1 MDESSLFKQKIEFLE
16 IQLQEF
22 QQREHSI
29 KTHFESVINSILAV
43 SSPNISQEFALK
55 IEELKKN
62 HSNELLILK
71 FFYKQRVDNLQ
82 EKVIKLEKGESKE
95 LSNLKSEKEFAE
107 NTLKELSFEN
117 QQLRVQKQL
126 LEGKL
131 ESLQKKDEEIERF
144 KERLCKKK
152 ETWRLKKSAIRE
164 ENKKNRENMEK
175 SVDQLRALYQNQ
187 ASLSTDPNNSSK
199 VIEEIVEKLKVC
211 LIDTARRNLNS
222 ENLHEFKYFMHEIDT
237 KLFKILGTLES
248 NDKCE
253 SLTDFSILTVKNKNI
268 SNIPKA
274 EGKVFTFTSPT
285 TVKNNENIE
294 FLANTSRKFS
304 LSHSPKPPIHSFSHK
319 RAQTVSALN
328 PGPFIFQCSDRLSVQ
343 NTTDYS
349 VSKQEPSK
357 PSLETLIA
365 HLKIQL
371 SKVKNQRDKIKLEN
385 DRILLELKD
394 SKFNLAFEKEK
405 NSEKLNKVENES
417 KKISSIVKTLPEGLE
432 NYQREIARSVFIIS
446 KIIS

>member
-22 QQREHSI
+22 QQREQSI

-55 IEELKKN
+55 IEELKRN

-71 FFYKQRVDNLQ
+71 FFYKQRVDTLQ
-82 EKVIKLEKGESKE
+82 EKVIKLKNGESKE
-95 LSNLKSEKEFAE
+95 LSRIRSEKEIFE
-107 NTLKELSFEN
+107 NSLKELSFEN

-131 ESLQKKDEEIERF
+131 ESLEGKDHEIEKI

-152 ETWRLKKSAIRE
+152 ENWKLKKSAIKE
-164 ENKKNRENMEK
+164 ENNKNRENMEK
-175 SVDQLRALYQNQ
+175 NVDQLRALYQSQ
-187 ASLSTDPNNSSK
+187 ASPSTDHIKSAKSL
-199 VIEEIVEKLKVC
+199 EEIVDKLKVC
-211 LIDTARRNLNS
+211 LIETARRNVNT
-222 ENLHEFKYFMHEIDT
+222 ENLQDFKYFMHEIDT
-237 KLFKILGTLES
+237 KLFKILGTLE
-248 NDKCE
+248 NNEKHE
-253 SLTDFSILTVKNKNI
+253 SSTDFSILTVKNKNI
-268 SNIPKA
+268 PKT

-294 FLANTSRKFS
+294 FLNNTCRKFS
-304 LSHSPKPPIHSFSHK
+304 LSNSPKPPIHGFNHK

-328 PGPFIFQCSDRLSVQ
+328 PGPFIFQCSERLSVQ
-343 NTTDYS
+343 DTAESS
-349 VSKQEPSK
+349 VTKQELSK

-371 SKVKNQRDKIKLEN
+371 AKVKNQRDKGKLEN
-385 DRILLELKD
+385 DRMLLELKD
-394 SKFNLAFEKEK
+394 SKFNLAYEKEK
-405 NSEKLNKVENES
+405 NSEKLMKVENES
-417 KKISSIVKTLPEGLE
+417 KKIVSIVKALPEGLE
-432 NYQREIARSVFIIS
+432 NYQRELARSVFIIS